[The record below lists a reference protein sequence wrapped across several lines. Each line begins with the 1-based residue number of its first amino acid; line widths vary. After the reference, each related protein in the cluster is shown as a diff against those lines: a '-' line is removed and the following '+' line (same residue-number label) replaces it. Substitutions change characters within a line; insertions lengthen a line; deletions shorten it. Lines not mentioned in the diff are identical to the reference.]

1 MCITTLTYFYQLISG
16 IQASYEEEVEG
27 QNELL
32 CQILAVVEPL
42 VGYGFYRK
50 DPDIAETLINILVT
64 KANDKGMVMVL
75 SIK

>member
-42 VGYGFYRK
+42 VGYGFYRE
-50 DPDIAETLINILVT
+50 DPDIAETLISVLVLPV
-64 KANDKGMVMVL
+64 KANGEGMVTTL
-75 SIK
+75 